1 MTFSRVGWQ
10 GSYDGYFASSVFNAT
25 MGPHFHVPDVEETRS
40 ADKHNYN
47 HRLKIIIYSAPAFV
61 E

>member
-1 MTFSRVGWQ
+1 
-10 GSYDGYFASSVFNAT
+10 
-25 MGPHFHVPDVEETRS
+25 MGPHFNVPDLGETRS

-47 HRLKIIIYSAPAFV
+47 HRLKIITYSAPAFV